1 MPKNKKQGAVFGGL
15 MSIFMA
21 FGMEIYNVPFS
32 LGLQSQAGGLSNLSW
47 QMIGIALSE
56 AWYMAILVYIFSSL
70 WGNRIGAAF
79 ANKHCDPEKDNP
91 YFCRILRQ
99 AGTVAIMCPSMS
111 LAASLLFSVL
121 RAGMPLSQLPTI
133 WIGTLIKN
141 FPMAFFWNMF
151 GAAPL
156 THLVFGWIYPNSGKK
171 DEIIKNSPA
180 CRAMER
186 EAQRT

>member
-1 MPKNKKQGAVFGGL
+1 
-15 MSIFMA
+15 
-21 FGMEIYNVPFS
+21 
-32 LGLQSQAGGLSNLSW
+32 
-47 QMIGIALSE
+47 
-56 AWYMAILVYIFSSL
+56 
-70 WGNRIGAAF
+70 
-79 ANKHCDPEKDNP
+79 
-91 YFCRILRQ
+91 
-99 AGTVAIMCPSMS
+99 MS